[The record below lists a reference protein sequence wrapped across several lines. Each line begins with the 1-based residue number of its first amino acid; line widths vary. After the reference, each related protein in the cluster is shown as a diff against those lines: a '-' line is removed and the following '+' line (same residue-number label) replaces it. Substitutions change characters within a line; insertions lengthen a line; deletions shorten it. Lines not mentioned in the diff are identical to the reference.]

1 VRSCVR
7 LTVVM
12 MNAGIVDV
20 KEAVVMQVVD
30 VMEAVVM
37 QVNIVVERRV
47 NVHGVTG
54 QRVAVADGAF
64 QIR

>member
-1 VRSCVR
+1 MRSCVR

-20 KEAVVMQVVD
+20 K
-30 VMEAVVM
+30 EAVVM